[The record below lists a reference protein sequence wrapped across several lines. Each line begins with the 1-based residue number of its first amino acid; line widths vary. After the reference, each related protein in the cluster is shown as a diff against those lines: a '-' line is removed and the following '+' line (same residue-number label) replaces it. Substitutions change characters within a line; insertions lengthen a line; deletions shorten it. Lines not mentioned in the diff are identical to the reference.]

1 MQIIRKN
8 FTLKLLSVTL
18 AVVGWAYIR
27 FANNPLVAAH
37 FNQQLSVPITTVNV
51 PLGFVAYYTESTAT
65 ITIAAKRGVA
75 PVKPADVKAVLDLAG
90 RGAGVYN
97 VPVELVA
104 PDVAIQSLSP
114 ASVTLTLE
122 KIAQRTIPVVV
133 HYSGPRQEGVV
144 VSGSAALSPQGVVVN
159 GTSSALSQV
168 VEVRVNVPLPASPRS
183 FDEMV
188 RPVPVDGSGR
198 EVEQLQV
205 APDLVRVRVEF
216 VAAQGAR

>member
-1 MQIIRKN
+1 VQIIRKN

-27 FANNPLVAAH
+27 FANNPVVAAH

-51 PLGFVAYYTESTAT
+51 PIGFIAHYTESTAT
-65 ITIAAKRGVA
+65 VTIAPKRGVA

-144 VSGSAALSPQGVVVN
+144 VSGSAVLSPQSVVVN
-159 GTSSALSQV
+159 GTSGTLSQV
-168 VEVRVNVPLPASPRS
+168 VEVRVNIPLPSSERS

-188 RPVPVDGSGR
+188 RPVPVDGSGH

-205 APDLVRVRVEF
+205 APDLVRVRVTF
-216 VAAQGAR
+216 IAAQGTQ